1 MIEFEGLAPIV
12 KEEIENLEKKLQA
25 NLDYSLEH
33 FKKDVK
39 DIVAD
44 EIIKRYYGNRGEI
57 IYNLREDSD
66 LKEAFAI
73 LKDNKRYKDILSPI
87 K

>member
-1 MIEFEGLAPIV
+1 MIEFEGLASIA
-12 KEEIENLEKKLQA
+12 KEEIEQLENKLNA
-25 NLDYSLEH
+25 NLDHSLEH

-39 DIVAD
+39 DIIAD
-44 EIIKRYYGNRGEI
+44 EIVKRYYGNEGEI

-73 LKDNKRYKDILSPI
+73 LKDNEKYKKILSPS

>member
-12 KEEIENLEKKLQA
+12 KEEMENLEKKLQA

-57 IYNLREDSD
+57 IYSLREDSD
-66 LKEAFAI
+66 LKEAFSI
-73 LKDNKRYKDILSPI
+73 LKDNERYRKILSPV